1 MKKILIFAFLILL
14 AVPGALLANTS
25 ITGAYGYFTM
35 PITTTPGKGVVRI
48 NAGYIFDPGNIYVSM
63 NTALL
68 PNWEISAGKEIVVG
82 EENADLGATPFIIGT
97 KYTFYGAGQTG
108 FKAAAGAQVELMG
121 DEAGVDGTPFTIY
134 MVVSDAAGRLG
145 YVNLGL
151 GYTLGV
157 DAGYLINFFTGV
169 RTPIISNKLF
179 FIGEFTNYSV
189 RLGQFLP
196 WDVQRG
202 VFNAGLMLELN
213 NMLKFKLVGYDM
225 LDEFLTVGLGSE
237 LRFKAF

>member
-1 MKKILIFAFLILL
+1 MILL
-14 AVPGALLANTS
+14 PGALFADTT

-35 PITTTPGKGVVRI
+35 PITTTPGQGVVRI
-48 NAGYIFDPGNIYVSM
+48 STGYIFDPGNIYVGV

-68 PNWEISAGKEIVVG
+68 PNWELSAGKEILT
-82 EENADLGATPFIIGT
+82 EENSDLGWTPYILGT
-97 KYTFYGAGQTG
+97 KYTFYGAGRTG
-108 FKAAAGAQVELMG
+108 FKAAAGMQVELMG
-121 DEAGVDGTPFTIY
+121 DEAGVDGTPFTMY
-134 MVVSDAAGRLG
+134 MVVSDAAGKLG

-169 RTPIISNKLF
+169 RTPLIEDRLF

-189 RLGQFLP
+189 RLGRGLA

-202 VFNAGLMLELN
+202 VFNAGLVLELN
-213 NMLKFKLVGYDM
+213 RFLKFKLVGYDM
-225 LDEFLTVGLGSE
+225 LDEFLTVGLGGE
-237 LRFKAF
+237 LRIKAF